1 MYAPI
6 AGVVTSVAA
15 TKHALTITADNGR
28 SVLVHVGI
36 DTVKLGGKP
45 FTLHVEQGE
54 RVERDQLIMEADVDA
69 IKQEGL
75 SPLIIVALLA
85 E

>member
-1 MYAPI
+1 M
-6 AGVVTSVAA
+6 VTSVAA
-15 TKHALTITADNGR
+15 TKHALTITADNGH

-45 FTLHVEQGE
+45 FTLRVEQGE

>member
-1 MYAPI
+1 MYASI

-15 TKHALTITADNGR
+15 TKHALTITADNGH

-36 DTVKLGGKP
+36 DTVRLGGKP
-45 FTLHVEQGE
+45 FALHVEQGE